1 MTLIIKPINEFALQK
16 TDTPDGSFF
25 GFDWWDETDLVW
37 RTAKILSEDLAA
49 ALSKNFANA
58 NLTATGNRSHDFN
71 NFSLEIKK
79 CSQIKFEVSSAPPT
93 SEAAVKITGYGASS
107 SDISFQLLTNVGT
120 AISVFGDLTTKF
132 HGKVY
137 VNTAS
142 LTGGLF
148 QMEIAGTNGI
158 FSFTTGTAVNASST
172 TGTGISSSGAVKGI
186 TGASVNGVGIEAST
200 SGTGTALSAKTNTGL
215 AARIEGQSIFEEFGG
230 AGTTDSSA
238 LVEFDSTVKGILV
251 PRMTTLQKD
260 SISSPTTSLLV
271 YDSDIARFEFYN
283 GTYWRGVVM
292 RYLPIQFTSW
302 SPTDAQTV
310 AFGSH
315 PFIPVIASISPAPFE
330 IVMRG
335 NGVIRGCDLNTYSSG
350 VAGSNEA
357 WSLYIR
363 HNGTDYLVQTQS
375 LSTANRVFTNQSL
388 NIPFVDGDIVRMIF
402 VNPTWTTN
410 PTSVSASGNLNIQ

>member
-1 MTLIIKPINEFALQK
+1 MALLIKPINQFTLQK
-16 TDTPDGSFF
+16 TDTPDGSYF
-25 GFDWWDETDLVW
+25 GFDWFDGTEWQ
-37 RTAKILSEDLAA
+37 TAKILSEDLAA

-79 CSQIKFEVSSAPPT
+79 CSQIKFEVNSAPPI
-93 SEAAVKITGYGASS
+93 SESAVKITGYGSSS

-120 AISVFGDLTTKF
+120 AFSVFGNLTTKF
-132 HGKVY
+132 NGKVY
-137 VNTAS
+137 VNTNT

-158 FSFTTGTAVNASST
+158 LSATSGTSFAASSSA
-172 TGTGISSSGAVKGI
+172 GTGITSSGAVKGI
-186 TGASVNGVGIEAST
+186 ASSSVNGVGVEAT
-200 SGTGTALSAKTNTGL
+200 TTGTGTALNAKTNTGL
-215 AARIEGQSIFEEFGG
+215 AARIEGQTIFEEFGA
-230 AGTTDSSA
+230 AGTPDASA
-238 LVEFDSTVKGILV
+238 LVEFDSNVKGILV

-260 SISSPTTSLLV
+260 AIPSPTTSLLV
-271 YDSDIARFEFYN
+271 YDSDRARFEFYN
-283 GTYWRGVVM
+283 GSYWRGLNM
-292 RYLPIQFTSW
+292 RLHQVFFTSW

-315 PFIPVIASISPAPFE
+315 PFIPVQASISPAPFE

-335 NGVIRGCDLNTYSSG
+335 NGVIRGCDLNTYASG

-357 WSLYIR
+357 WSLYVR
-363 HNGTDYLVQTQS
+363 HNGTDYLVQTLS
-375 LSTANRVFTNQSL
+375 LATGNRVFTNQSL

-402 VNPTWTTN
+402 VNPTWATN
-410 PTSVSASGNLNIQ
+410 PTNVAASGSLNIQ